1 MCKTEKELLEKTF
14 NAIWSY
20 SVLVT
25 FNGDDFDLPYLY
37 ERSQDPEIDP
47 VNHNIIPK
55 EEIPLLV
62 KTRFIRKERNPDRTS
77 SAETRSS
84 YRFI

>member
-1 MCKTEKELLEKTF
+1 MQDRKRTFGKTF
-14 NAIWSY
+14 DTIWSY

-37 ERSQDPEIDP
+37 ERSQDPAIDP
-47 VNHNIIPK
+47 INHTIIPK

-62 KTRFIRKERNPDRTS
+62 KRDSFIKKVSRQNQS
-77 SAETRSS
+77 N
-84 YRFI
+84 